1 MSQGHVSHSC
11 QMNTDRTR
19 SPSIAHRAG
28 VTYATSSL
36 GKSSLFGGPTSLIAG
51 LATTFRTG
59 AAHAL
64 EFNAVIK
71 PITALH
77 IYIGRSYPYRAY
89 LPGVSVSTQIAT
101 LRRLLLNGA
110 NEEQETGYWFK
121 KAADVGFLV
130 CFCFPYK
137 C

>member
-1 MSQGHVSHSC
+1 
-11 QMNTDRTR
+11 MNTDRTR
-19 SPSIAHRAG
+19 SLSIAHRAG

-71 PITALH
+71 PFD
-77 IYIGRSYPYRAY
+77 S
-89 LPGVSVSTQIAT
+89 SAT
-101 LRRLLLNGA
+101 YVRVTRHKR
-110 NEEQETGYWFK
+110 T
-121 KAADVGFLV
+121 
-130 CFCFPYK
+130 CS
-137 C
+137 